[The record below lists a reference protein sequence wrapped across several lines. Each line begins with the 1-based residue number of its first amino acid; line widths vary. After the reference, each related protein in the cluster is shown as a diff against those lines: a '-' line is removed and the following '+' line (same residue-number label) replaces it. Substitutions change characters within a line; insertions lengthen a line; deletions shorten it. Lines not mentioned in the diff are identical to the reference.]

1 MFTGSRTRIR
11 PGRQLLLVGALLL
24 ATLLCIALDAVRWA
38 HSSVTFS
45 WMHWNLFLAWLP
57 MLCALAAYNL
67 FREQSRL
74 SWLLAAGCA
83 FVWLLFFPNAPYIV
97 TDILHLQDRGDVPF
111 WYDVLLFV
119 SFAWTGV
126 FLGLASLA
134 LMQSLVRRAAGSL
147 LGWVFALGA
156 LVLGGV
162 GIYVGRFLRW
172 NSWDVLY
179 RPTGMLA
186 TTVDALIHPW
196 DHVHAVVFSTTF
208 SLFLICAYL
217 FLIAVTRMQV
227 EAELGFAGERPS
239 KAA

>member
-24 ATLLCIALDAVRWA
+24 ATLLCIALDMLRWA
-38 HSSVTFS
+38 HSSVNFS

-67 FREQSRL
+67 YREQSRL

-97 TDILHLQDRGDVPF
+97 TDILHLQDRGDVPLWF
-111 WYDVLLFV
+111 DVLLFV

-126 FLGLASLA
+126 FLGLASLV
-134 LMQSLVRRAAGSL
+134 LMQSLVRRAAGPL
-147 LGWVFALGA
+147 VGWVFAFGA

-217 FLIAVTRMQV
+217 FLIAVTRVQV
-227 EAELGFAGERPS
+227 EAEMSGS
-239 KAA
+239 HVS